1 MITVEYKTYSM
12 LESEKKDVKC
22 KGKILLSGW
31 QNLTQSMQCPAVSI
45 PVIFSTR
52 IVQPAKVEV
61 GIHGLDRA
69 VLRGI
74 VVVGFTTAPIC
85 VHSFFLT
92 FHPNPNSWS
101 TGIISSG

>member
-1 MITVEYKTYSM
+1 
-12 LESEKKDVKC
+12 
-22 KGKILLSGW
+22 
-31 QNLTQSMQCPAVSI
+31 MQCPAVSI

-61 GIHGLDRA
+61 RIHGLDRT

-74 VVVGFTTAPIC
+74 VVVGLTTAPIC

-92 FHPNPNSWS
+92 FHPNPNS
-101 TGIISSG
+101 